1 MLLSGY
7 TCDSDGGSEAA
18 NTWYTA
24 LELARAGA
32 AVHLLTREAGRAQ
45 VAPAVAEA
53 QAIGLELGVTYL
65 SDEIRP
71 AALQR
76 GQIGVYAKYAAFQR
90 RVHAWAQAHPG
101 WDVGHHVSWG
111 SVNHPVGLAGAVR
124 PLVLGPVGG
133 GQGLPRDL
141 AQWVDGPL
149 RWQRLRN
156 AALADGGGL
165 RRLWSPGV
173 RKADLVLTA
182 NRETE
187 RLVGRMGVV
196 STAPMLP
203 EGVRRMPSA
212 AEFPVR
218 PLVVWVGRLL
228 PIKGVRLAVESFREC
243 RLRVPEAQLLFIGDG
258 PLAQDLRAW
267 SGPLVDEG
275 AVQIL
280 GRMPWDA
287 AQRTLRT
294 ARLHLFTGV
303 RDSSSAQTLEAAAWG
318 VPTVG
323 LDQFGLRRFCHR
335 PGFILVPPT
344 PGTSLPERLGA
355 AMARALDWDDSQWR
369 VQSGGAREFAG
380 ENTYSARA
388 RVLLAH
394 YDDVRS
400 RRAETPRR

>member
-7 TCDSDGGSEAA
+7 TCDPDGGSEAA

-32 AVHLLTREAGRAQ
+32 AVHLLTREADRAQ
-45 VAPAVAEA
+45 VAPALAEA

-187 RLVGRMGVV
+187 RLVGRLGARR
-196 STAPMLP
+196 TAPLLP
-203 EGVRRMPSA
+203 EGVRRMP
-212 AEFPVR
+212 PVPEVPGR
-218 PLVVWVGRLL
+218 PLVVWIGRLL
-228 PIKGVRLAVESFREC
+228 PIKGARLAVESFRRC
-243 RLRVPEAQLLFIGDG
+243 RTLVPEAQIRFVGAG
-258 PLAQDLRAW
+258 PLAGDLRTW
-267 SGPLVDEG
+267 TSDLVADG
-275 AVQIL
+275 
-280 GRMPWDA
+280 A
-287 AQRTLRT
+287 AQVLGGLPWE
-294 ARLHLFTGV
+294 AAQQVLGSAKVHLFTGV

-323 LDQFGLRRFCHR
+323 LDHFGLQRFCHR
-335 PGFILVPPT
+335 PGFVLVPPT
-344 PGTSLPERLGA
+344 PGASLPERLGQ
-355 AMARALDWDDSQWR
+355 AMAQALTWPQERWEVESR
-369 VQSGGAREFAG
+369 GARDFAV
-380 ENTYSARA
+380 ENTFAAHARA
-388 RVLLAH
+388 WMDH
-394 YDDVRS
+394 YAALIGS
-400 RRAETPRR
+400 TRADR